1 MPGSRQLRRLI
12 KIERDQLRER
22 LRLVEENS
30 NVHIDEIS
38 DHEKIE
44 ADQENLEFGQELGE
58 ENLEVHENLDVD
70 QENVL
75 GGQDNVEVIPV
86 NQEDIEN
93 IEFDQGDLNFKL
105 KK

>member
-1 MPGSRQLRRLI
+1 
-12 KIERDQLRER
+12 
-22 LRLVEENS
+22 
-30 NVHIDEIS
+30 
-38 DHEKIE
+38 
-44 ADQENLEFGQELGE
+44 LEFGQELGE